1 MKTSFVPHRMLAAA
15 ICALLSVPGQAQMTT
30 LKNFKRYPT
39 SGQWQQELVGYRGGK
54 ALGPPITSTTCA
66 SPFDPKTSPALAQAV
81 KESAPACTTKV
92 LTDQEQLG
100 EFETVCKMGS
110 RTQTLHSQLRPI
122 DDRTISMEMRST
134 IPGVEETLMK
144 SKVTYLGPCTAAEA
158 VAAKKPKPEDCA
170 AIAKMRSDAEGG
182 MQCGALPPN
191 SRAQCEAQM
200 ASGMKMI
207 ATLEQQCK

>member
-1 MKTSFVPHRMLAAA
+1 MPRSPAPHHIVAVTVA
-15 ICALLSVPGQAQMTT
+15 ALLSVPGHAQLVTF
-30 LKNFKRYPT
+30 KNFRHYPA
-39 SGQWQQELVGYRGGK
+39 GQWQQELVGYRSGK
-54 ALGPPITSTTCA
+54 ALGPPITSTTCS
-66 SPFDPKTSPALAQAV
+66 SPFDPKTLPALAQAA
-81 KESAPACTTKV
+81 KESTPACTTKI

-110 RTQTLHSQLRPI
+110 RIQTLHSRMRTI

-134 IPGVEETLMK
+134 IPGIDETLMK
-144 SKVTYLGPCTAAEA
+144 SKVTYLGPCTTAEA
-158 VAAKKPKPEDCA
+158 VAAEKPKPEDCA

-182 MQCGALPPN
+182 IQCRALPPN

-200 ASGMKMI
+200 ASGIKMI